1 LAARSLGWETI
12 RVLVRHDLAGDDKAT
27 ERRLIEA
34 NEDRR
39 HLTTFQRALL
49 KYRMWQLTSPGDSR
63 KARGQINDELAA
75 TLHKT
80 VRQVSRYIQLFD
92 GPAELLNAVKDGL
105 LLPTHGFSTLK
116 LSSDQ
121 MQPILDLLRRRKV
134 DKLEVRAMIKQTVA
148 SGTPKKESK
157 PETLLNNLFKTAAEL
172 MGHASLKELLT
183 GDQRKNVATLRRLL
197 EKMEGR
203 SSPAA

>member
-1 LAARSLGWETI
+1 M
-12 RVLVRHDLAGDDKAT
+12 
-27 ERRLIEA
+27 
-34 NEDRR
+34 N
-39 HLTTFQRALL
+39 
-49 KYRMWQLTSPGDSR
+49 
-63 KARGQINDELAA
+63 
-75 TLHKT
+75 
-80 VRQVSRYIQLFD
+80 QVSRYIQLFD

-157 PETLLNNLFKTAAEL
+157 PETLLNNLFKTAVEL